1 MNGLMLAVRI
11 LGDEQQ
17 LPPGYI
23 KSSGHI
29 IFDVKM
35 DFRRKARWV
44 QDGHKTPE
52 PTTSN
57 YAGVVSRESVRIAF
71 TYASMMGLSV
81 CAADIKNAYLQ
92 APSSEKHFIICSEE
106 WGLQNLDKRAIIDR
120 AIYGSRVA
128 GRDFWLHLRTCMEGI
143 DFQSSKGDP
152 DVWYRAATKSDGTEY
167 YEYALL

>member
-1 MNGLMLAVRI
+1 
-11 LGDEQQ
+11 
-17 LPPGYI
+17 
-23 KSSGHI
+23 
-29 IFDVKM
+29 
-35 DFRRKARWV
+35 
-44 QDGHKTPE
+44 
-52 PTTSN
+52 
-57 YAGVVSRESVRIAF
+57 
-71 TYASMMGLSV
+71 MGLSV